1 MKPVIFS
8 AKAEYDL
15 EEIADHIAED
25 SSRRAISFVRK
36 LREQC
41 QKLEQFPE
49 SFRRFP
55 ELGPD
60 ARIMPYKKYV
70 VLYRVLNDAVSIE
83 RVLHGARDILALLDE

>member
-8 AKAEYDL
+8 AKAEDDL
-15 EEIADHIAED
+15 EEIADYIAVD
-25 SSRRAISFVRK
+25 SPRRALSFIHK

-41 QKLEQFPE
+41 QKLELFPE

-55 ELGPD
+55 ELGPE

-83 RVLHGARDILALLDE
+83 RV